1 MTGAS
6 PQAGFSAEELERA
19 LMNLRRAARGT
30 ADDTGAIRCLLDY
43 LSTHTAH
50 VAAASQAVRGPFRAV
65 FTVPTPCWTAQAL
78 ADLCHEEAGTAPDG
92 PVGAE
97 FALYLAGTLD
107 HNQVQAALE
116 TLLREAWEQEGQ
128 YVPVGGDD
136 VAELQQRLS
145 ALGFDSGRVDGIF
158 GDLTSA
164 ALGEFQRDFDV
175 ARVVGQMVG
184 GADVQAPADAL
195 RARIAAQEEEMK
207 KLRRELDAQG
217 RSLWPAAWPAW
228 TPSWTPRKRKCHETT
243 KSNSDLGGGSDPGK
257 YFGVRFEHGPERGRL
272 GSVDGDGV

>member
-1 MTGAS
+1 MPGAS

-78 ADLCHEEAGTAPDG
+78 AELCHEEAGTAPDG

-107 HNQVQAALE
+107 HDQVQTALE
-116 TLLREAWEQEGQ
+116 TLLREA
-128 YVPVGGDD
+128 VPGFL
-136 VAELQQRLS
+136 AQ
-145 ALGFDSGRVDGIF
+145 ALTCAHGRPLPSHPACAGRCPECDREEAT
-158 GDLTSA
+158 DLRCY
-164 ALGEFQRDFDV
+164 E
-175 ARVVGQMVG
+175 AR
-184 GADVQAPADAL
+184 
-195 RARIAAQEEEMK
+195 R
-207 KLRRELDAQG
+207 
-217 RSLWPAAWPAW
+217 
-228 TPSWTPRKRKCHETT
+228 T
-243 KSNSDLGGGSDPGK
+243 
-257 YFGVRFEHGPERGRL
+257 
-272 GSVDGDGV
+272 